1 MRNGAPLE
9 EGTSAA
15 VTRAVKPLG
24 RLRAW
29 PSTLA
34 RQTQQHPGRT
44 VALTFGAGFILG
56 GGLFSPLTSRL
67 VAVGVPLGLRLLVLP
82 RLVEGLGVLASAAL
96 AHASVDN
103 SEKETSK

>member
-1 MRNGAPLE
+1 ME

-56 GGLFSPLTSRL
+56 GGLFSPLTARL
-67 VAVGVPLGLRLLVLP
+67 VGVGVRLGLRLLVLP
-82 RLVEGLGVLASAAL
+82 RVVEGLGVLAGSAL
-96 AHASVDN
+96 THASVDN
-103 SEKETSK
+103 RRRKPANENQ